1 MWQDNEKVLNNWQIE
16 ARNVYLRLAIL
27 CLATEGLS

>member
-1 MWQDNEKVLNNWQIE
+1 MWQDNEKVLNNWQIV
-16 ARNVYLRLAIL
+16 ARNVYLRIL